1 MEKQDAQHL
10 QAAILP
16 APRKHLNERR
26 FVLDPS
32 NEVRQQNAVQCS
44 KQAPALLRL
53 RLITR
58 ILLAGKKQPNHN
70 LERREIMWINSQLDK
85 LIPSVTK

>member
-1 MEKQDAQHL
+1 MQKQDALHL

-16 APRKHLNERR
+16 APCKHLNERR

-58 ILLAGKKQPNHN
+58 ILLAVKRQPNHN
-70 LERREIMWINSQLDK
+70 LEKREIMWINSEVDK
-85 LIPSVTK
+85 FVPSVRK